1 MGKGAQSATQAA
13 TPPTL
18 NSVQGLSR
26 AAAAG
31 VVPFKPTEQKRAER
45 KPLAS
50 KQGQQTQDQGLK
62 GLGYW

>member
-31 VVPFKPTEQKRAER
+31 VVPFKPTEQNR
-45 KPLAS
+45 
-50 KQGQQTQDQGLK
+50 
-62 GLGYW
+62 